1 MLVKSVL
8 AGLCLVGLCL
18 AGSSTVA
25 LAQGSPQPYGKGFD
39 SWAFTRTK
47 EPGGVTNCRA
57 FRRVGGRDD
66 IMAMR
71 TDGHSYISVRA
82 EGRKGKFSKSIV
94 VPLRE
99 PANGMQWDLLIEAD
113 GKRMWAILP
122 PAAIEI
128 IAAKGGYSMLLGGSE
143 DRDDVNLGKSA
154 SVAWKRVKECIVDS
168 GG

>member
-1 MLVKSVL
+1 MVVKSVL
-8 AGLCLVGLCL
+8 AGLCLAGLCL
-18 AGSSTVA
+18 AGLSSVA
-25 LAQGSPQPYGKGFD
+25 LAQNAQPYGKGFD
-39 SWAFTRTK
+39 SWNFSRTK
-47 EPGGVTNCRA
+47 EQSGVTNCRA

-71 TDGHSYISVRA
+71 TDGLSYLSVRA
-82 EGRKGKFSKSIV
+82 EGRKGKFPDSIV

-128 IAAKGGYSMLLGGSE
+128 IASKGGYSMLLGGSE

-154 SVAWKRVKECIVDS
+154 LAAWKRVKECIVDS

>member
-1 MLVKSVL
+1 MLVKSMF
-8 AGLCLVGLCL
+8 AGLCL
-18 AGSSTVA
+18 AGLSSVA
-25 LAQGSPQPYGKGFD
+25 LAQGSQPYGKGFD
-39 SWAFTRTK
+39 SWEFSRTK
-47 EPGGVTNCRA
+47 EASGVTNCRA

-71 TDGHSYISVRA
+71 TDGYSYLSVRA
-82 EGRKGKFSKSIV
+82 EGRNGKFPKSIV

-99 PANGMQWDLLIEAD
+99 PANGMQWDNTIAAD
-113 GKRMWAILP
+113 GKRMWVALP

-154 SVAWKRVKECIVDS
+154 PAAWKRVKECVVAS

>member
-1 MLVKSVL
+1 MLVKSVV
-8 AGLCLVGLCL
+8 AGLCF
-18 AGSSTVA
+18 AGVA
-25 LAQGSPQPYGKGFD
+25 VPAMAQGGAQPYGKGFD
-39 SWAFTRTK
+39 GWNFSRTK
-47 EPGGVTNCRA
+47 EASGVTNCRA

-71 TDGHSYISVRA
+71 TDGYSYLSVRA
-82 EGRKGKFSKSIV
+82 EGRNGKFPKSIV

-99 PANGMQWDLLIEAD
+99 PANGMQWDNTIAAD
-113 GKRMWAILP
+113 GKRMWVALP

-154 SVAWKRVKECIVDS
+154 PAAWKRVKECVVDS

>member
-1 MLVKSVL
+1 MLVKSVI
-8 AGLCLVGLCL
+8 VGLCL
-18 AGSSTVA
+18 AGLTVPA
-25 LAQGSPQPYGKGFD
+25 LAQGGAQPYGKGFD
-39 SWAFTRTK
+39 SWNFSRTK
-47 EPGGVTNCRA
+47 EQGGVTNCRA

-71 TDGHSYISVRA
+71 TDGHSYLSVRA
-82 EGRKGKFSKSIV
+82 EGRKGKFPDSIV

-99 PANGMQWDLLIEAD
+99 PANGMQWNLLIQAD
-113 GKRMWAILP
+113 GQRMWAILP

-143 DRDDVNLGKSA
+143 DRDEVNLGKSA
-154 SVAWKRVKECIVDS
+154 TAAWKRVKECVVDS

>member
-8 AGLCLVGLCL
+8 AGLCLAGL
-18 AGSSTVA
+18 SSVA
-25 LAQGSPQPYGKGFD
+25 LAQNTQPYGKGFD
-39 SWAFTRTK
+39 SWNFSRTK
-47 EPGGVTNCRA
+47 EQSGVTNCRA

-71 TDGHSYISVRA
+71 TDGYSYLSVRA
-82 EGRKGKFSKSIV
+82 EGRNGKFPNSII

-99 PANGMQWDLLIEAD
+99 PANGMQWDNTIAAD
-113 GKRMWAILP
+113 GKRMWVALP

-128 IAAKGGYSMLLGGSE
+128 IASKGGYSMLLGGSE

-154 SVAWKRVKECIVDS
+154 PDAWKRVKECIIDS

>member
-8 AGLCLVGLCL
+8 AGLCLVGM
-18 AGSSTVA
+18 STVA
-25 LAQGSPQPYGKGFD
+25 LAQSSPQPYGKGFD
-39 SWAFTRTK
+39 SWAFTRQK
-47 EPGGVTNCRA
+47 EPSGVTNCRA

-71 TDGHSYISVRA
+71 TNGQSYLSVRA
-82 EGRKGKFSKSIV
+82 EGRKGKFRDSIV

-99 PANGMQWDLLIEAD
+99 PANGMQWDLTVEAD
-113 GKRMWAILP
+113 GVRMWVVMP
-122 PAAIEI
+122 PAAIET
-128 IAAKGGYSMLLGGSE
+128 IAAKGGYTVLLGGSE

-154 SVAWKRVKECIVDS
+154 PAAWKRVKECVVAS

>member
-8 AGLCLVGLCL
+8 AGLCLASL
-18 AGSSTVA
+18 SSIA
-25 LAQGSPQPYGKGFD
+25 MAQNGVQPFGNGFD
-39 SWAFTRTK
+39 NWSFTRVK
-47 EPGGVTNCRA
+47 EPSGVTNCRA
-57 FRRVGGRDD
+57 TRRVGGRDD

-71 TDGHSYISVRA
+71 TDGYSYLSVRA
-82 EGRKGKFSKSIV
+82 EGRKGKFPKSIV

-99 PANGMQWDLLIEAD
+99 PANGMQWDLAVEAD
-113 GKRMWAILP
+113 GKRMWMIMP

-128 IAAKGGYSMLLGGSE
+128 IASKGGYDVLLGGSE

-154 SVAWKRVKECIVDS
+154 PAAWKRVKECVVAS